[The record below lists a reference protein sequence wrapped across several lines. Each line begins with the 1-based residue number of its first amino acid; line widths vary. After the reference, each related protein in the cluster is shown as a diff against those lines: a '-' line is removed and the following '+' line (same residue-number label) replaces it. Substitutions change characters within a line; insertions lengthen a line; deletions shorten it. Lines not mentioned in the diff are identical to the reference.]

1 MTMSFFDDDDEEE
14 DLDDEEEDLD
24 DEERYV
30 YVFVLVGVFVVV
42 GDE

>member
-1 MTMSFFDDDDEEE
+1 MTMSFFDDEDE